1 MNRIGTI
8 CLTLVLLSVATYSPV
23 AKQRTYQTK
32 CNLTEANSPNI
43 RGIHLGMT
51 TQQVLAFFPG
61 KSERENIDE
70 ALEFA
75 KKRGQDTV
83 VLGFE
88 PESQSSK
95 DRFKG
100 IGSLSATLH
109 KGRVVDFSVAYYG
122 VTWTTI
128 DDWIAK
134 LSEAYRLP
142 GAQEWA
148 AGPDE
153 TPNKVLSCNG
163 FEIEAAIQGAGA
175 SIRVRDTGFAREAGE
190 RTSSEDRKRR
200 EFKP

>member
-1 MNRIGTI
+1 MNRIGMI
-8 CLTLVLLSVATYSPV
+8 CLTLVLLSAAIYSPL

-43 RGIHLGMT
+43 RGIRLGMT

-61 KSERENIDE
+61 KTERENIDE

-75 KKRGQDTV
+75 KKRSQDTV
-83 VLGFE
+83 TLGLE

-100 IGSLSATLH
+100 TGSLSVTLH

-122 VTWTTI
+122 VTWTNI

-142 GAQEWA
+142 GAPDWSV
-148 AGPDE
+148 GP
-153 TPNKVLSCNG
+153 
-163 FEIEAAIQGAGA
+163 
-175 SIRVRDTGFAREAGE
+175 
-190 RTSSEDRKRR
+190 
-200 EFKP
+200 